1 MIVIVSFEKKKLMR
15 QVFCAFF
22 VGLIAIGCDDAS
34 GPNNAQSQSVEQEVP
49 QASEEDLVR
58 EAIELVLVQ
67 QLNDPDSYEFV
78 AMSKGRITTLGD
90 NIDFRRKQFARD
102 ADGNAD
108 FLAALDSLELLYAD
122 DLSSIR
128 ATDWSF
134 RFRGSNALGAK
145 VLNEF
150 IIQVGPEPDFQILKI
165 ADNPSARSL
174 NPNDIPGWKELA
186 SEIIS
191 KR

>member
-1 MIVIVSFEKKKLMR
+1 MIFIISFEKKLMR
-15 QVFCAFF
+15 QVFFAFLA
-22 VGLIAIGCDDAS
+22 GLIAIGCDDA
-34 GPNNAQSQSVEQEVP
+34 PAPDYAQSQSVEQEVP
-49 QASEEDLVR
+49 KPSEEDLVR
-58 EAIELVLVQ
+58 EAIESALVQ

-78 AMSKGRITTLGD
+78 SMSKGRITTLGD

-102 ADGNAD
+102 ADGNAE
-108 FLAALDSLELLYAD
+108 FLAALDSLEQLYAD

-165 ADNPSARSL
+165 ADNPSGRSL
-174 NPNDIPGWKELA
+174 NPNDIPGWKEVA
-186 SEIIS
+186 GKIIS